1 MICKKYEQH
10 GLGQLNEEQFREHL
24 AICSQCQALVREDN
38 KIMAMAEKVNQNLII
53 PDLWPDIER
62 ALLHKKKVKVYPLYR
77 NWILRVAAVLILAVS
92 LTLYLSNREESTH
105 TMILSQAA
113 LQKVEKTERD
123 HMNAINQ
130 LEQAAREQLS
140 QIDVEIASL
149 YRTKIETIDA
159 QIERCKAA
167 LEENPANT
175 HIRKYLLAALI
186 DKKETLNEL
195 IIYAEQEVE

>member
-113 LQKVEKTERD
+113 LQKVEKTERE

>member
-62 ALLHKKKVKVYPLYR
+62 ALLHKKKVYPLYR

>member
-62 ALLHKKKVKVYPLYR
+62 ALLHKKKVYPLYR

-113 LQKVEKTERD
+113 LQKVEKTERE

>member
-1 MICKKYEQH
+1 
-10 GLGQLNEEQFREHL
+10 
-24 AICSQCQALVREDN
+24 
-38 KIMAMAEKVNQNLII
+38 MAEKVNQNLII

-62 ALLHKKKVKVYPLYR
+62 ALLHKKKVYPLYR

-113 LQKVEKTERD
+113 LQKVEKTERE